1 MINWR
6 RPMLKFYD
14 ERVMNRPIPRC
25 RTLISDFYALPRE
38 ARRNLRDQRLTQLLR
53 HAARHVPH
61 YRKLLVDREIARG
74 DVIDLASFGKVPPL
88 TRSFLQN
95 SPEILKSDDL
105 SSRHSYK
112 NSSGGSSGEP
122 VAVIQDQDYNAMGIA
137 MTETY
142 HGWVGRD
149 AGESLV
155 KLWGSDRDVV
165 SGTLGWRNKL
175 SGFVRNQKWA
185 NSFKMSETAMLR
197 YLDWIRQY
205 RPVLIEAYADSAF
218 ELARFANA
226 RETRVSGV
234 RHVITSAGT
243 LHPFMREEISRA
255 FGCPTLNRYG
265 CREVGDIAGE
275 RTENGGLEVFDYCNL
290 VEVVKP
296 DGQPC
301 QEGEEGEILVTN
313 LTNFAMPLIR
323 YRLGDRAVVGKFSD
337 GPWPFVERLQ
347 TVSGRQT
354 DAFILRDGT
363 AVSGIFFVYFL
374 TVFHEAGWL
383 LKTQIVQRDYDDVV
397 VKMVVK
403 TAPAQSALDE
413 ITASLRI
420 LLGQSCNISFETL
433 QEIPPLKSGKHSYV
447 VSLVKRP

>member
-1 MINWR
+1 
-6 RPMLKFYD
+6 MLKFYD

-25 RTLISDFYALPRE
+25 RAQISDFYALPRE

-61 YRKLLVDREIARG
+61 YRKLLVEQEIARG
-74 DVIDLASFGKVPPL
+74 DAIDLTKFGKVPPL

-95 SPEILKSDDL
+95 SPESLKSDDL
-105 SSRHSYK
+105 SSRDWYK

-142 HGWVGRD
+142 HGWAGRGS
-149 AGESLV
+149 GESV
-155 KLWGSDRDVV
+155 IKLWGSDRDVV

-185 NSFKMSETAMLR
+185 NSFKMSEAAMLR
-197 YLDWIRQY
+197 YLDWIRQR

-218 ELARFANA
+218 ELARLVNA
-226 RETRVSGV
+226 RETKVSGV

-275 RTENGGLEVFDYCNL
+275 RTANGGLEVFDYCNL
-290 VEVVKP
+290 VEVVKA

-301 QEGEEGEILVTN
+301 QEGEEGDVLVTN

-323 YRLGDRAVVGKFSD
+323 YRIGDRAVVGKSLD
-337 GPWPFVERLQ
+337 GPPTFVERLE
-347 TVSGRQT
+347 TISGRCT
-354 DAFILRDGT
+354 DAFIMRDGST
-363 AVSGIFFVYFL
+363 VPGMFFVYFL
-374 TVFHEAGWL
+374 TVVHEKGWIR
-383 LKTQIVQRDYDDVV
+383 KVQIVQRDYDDVLIN
-397 VKMVVK
+397 MVVK
-403 TAPAQSALDE
+403 TAPVQSALDE
-413 ITASLRI
+413 IAASLRI
-420 LLGQSCNISFETL
+420 LVGQSCNISFETL
-433 QEIPPLKSGKHSYV
+433 HDIPTLKSGKSNYV
-447 VSLVKRP
+447 VSLVNRP

>member
-6 RPMLKFYD
+6 QPMLKFYD

-25 RTLISDFYALPRE
+25 RTLISEFYALPGE
-38 ARRNLRDQRLTQLLR
+38 ARRSQRAQRLTQLLR

-61 YRKLLVDREIARG
+61 YRKLLADQGIVRG
-74 DVIDLASFGKVPPL
+74 DVVDLTRFGKVPPL
-88 TRSFLQN
+88 TRSLLQN
-95 SPEILKSDDL
+95 SPESLKSDDL
-105 SSRHSYK
+105 SARDWYK

-122 VAVIQDQDYNAMGIA
+122 VAVIQDQDYNATGIA

-142 HGWVGRD
+142 HGWVGRNS
-149 AGESLV
+149 GEPLI
-155 KLWGSDRDVV
+155 KLWGSDRDVLT
-165 SGTLGWRNKL
+165 GTLGWRNKL

-185 NSFKMSETAMLR
+185 NSFKMSEAAMSR

-205 RPVLIEAYADSAF
+205 RPVVIEAYADSAF

-226 RETRVSGV
+226 RATQFSGV
-234 RHVITSAGT
+234 KHVITSAGT

-275 RTENGGLEVFDYCNL
+275 RTANGGLEVFDYCNL
-290 VEVVKP
+290 VEVVKA

-301 QEGEEGEILVTN
+301 QEGEEGDVLVTN

-323 YRLGDRAVVGKFSD
+323 YRLGDRAVVGKASD
-337 GPWPFVERLQ
+337 GPLRLVERLE
-347 TVSGRQT
+347 TISGRCT
-354 DAFILRDGT
+354 DAFIMRDGT
-363 AVSGIFFVYFL
+363 TVPGIFFVYFL
-374 TVFHEAGWL
+374 TVVHEKGWMR
-383 LKTQIVQRDYDDVV
+383 KVQIVQRDYDDVLIN
-397 VKMVVK
+397 MVVK
-403 TAPAQSALDE
+403 TTPAQSALDD
-413 ITASLRI
+413 IAASLRI
-420 LLGQSCNISFETL
+420 LVGQSCSIRFETL
-433 QEIPPLKSGKHSYV
+433 DDIPALKSGKHSYV

>member
-6 RPMLKFYD
+6 QPVLKFYD

-25 RTLISDFYALPRE
+25 RTLISEFYALPGE

-61 YRKLLVDREIARG
+61 YRKLLVDQEIVRG
-74 DVIDLASFGKVPPL
+74 DAIDLTKFGKVPPL

-95 SPEILKSDDL
+95 SPESLKSDDL
-105 SSRHSYK
+105 SSRDWYK

-142 HGWVGRD
+142 HGWTGRD

-155 KLWGSDRDVV
+155 RLWGSDRDVLT
-165 SGTLGWRNKL
+165 GTLGWRNKI

-185 NSFKMSETAMLR
+185 NSFKMSQTAMLR

-275 RTENGGLEVFDYCNL
+275 RTVNGGLEVFDYCNL
-290 VEVVKP
+290 VEVVKADVLDATFVKGSEP
-296 DGQPC
+296 
-301 QEGEEGEILVTN
+301 
-313 LTNFAMPLIR
+313 
-323 YRLGDRAVVGKFSD
+323 AVVLLLAR
-337 GPWPFVERLQ
+337 PPFDR
-347 TVSGRQT
+347 R
-354 DAFILRDGT
+354 AR
-363 AVSGIFFVYFL
+363 
-374 TVFHEAGWL
+374 
-383 LKTQIVQRDYDDVV
+383 R
-397 VKMVVK
+397 
-403 TAPAQSALDE
+403 
-413 ITASLRI
+413 
-420 LLGQSCNISFETL
+420 
-433 QEIPPLKSGKHSYV
+433 
-447 VSLVKRP
+447 

>member
-38 ARRNLRDQRLTQLLR
+38 ARRSLRDQRLTQLLR

-61 YRKLLVDREIARG
+61 YRKLLADREIARG

-95 SPEILKSDDL
+95 SPESLKSDDL

-226 RETRVSGV
+226 RATQFSGV

-290 VEVVKP
+290 VEVVKA

-337 GPWPFVERLQ
+337 GPLPFVERLQ

-413 ITASLRI
+413 IAASLRI
-420 LLGQSCNISFETL
+420 LLGQSCNVSFETL